1 MKTPVWVLY
10 ECLEDLMKLYSVESW
25 VIRSLKQNVQFWT
38 VPHAVVKPKS
48 HNSPALRTYKN
59 PKNGEWCII
68 LTLITVCRGCV
79 ISWWNPT
86 HSCSVSL
93 FIYCHHSSAT
103 SWLGIV
109 IHQWAVKLYN
119 VSLSKSTMWFTNIFM
134 SMRRSNVFEDECH
147 TIVTQLISYQQVVFF
162 NILTFIC
169 ILGRYHSVF
178 IVCETWKTFS
188 KDTGYLDGANIS
200 QKPSDEFREWSHS
213 CKCDSY

>member
-25 VIRSLKQNVQFWT
+25 VIRGLKQNVQFWT

-109 IHQWAVKLYN
+109 IHQWAVDLYN
-119 VSLSKSTMWFTNIFM
+119 VSFQKYNVVYKYIHEYETIKCFWRWMSHHCYPTYFISTGCF
-134 SMRRSNVFEDECH
+134 
-147 TIVTQLISYQQVVFF
+147 L
-162 NILTFIC
+162 
-169 ILGRYHSVF
+169 
-178 IVCETWKTFS
+178 
-188 KDTGYLDGANIS
+188 
-200 QKPSDEFREWSHS
+200 
-213 CKCDSY
+213 